1 MAVSIHVRDGEQ
13 PFPPS
18 NLEDY
23 SVVEDATPMDPNSMT
38 GGYGQISFDILD
50 YRDYRLLRGKEFRL
64 DDSVKGRTSG
74 LVTEFTNNNGMV
86 SITTDSAL
94 GVLNSWQHMPAF
106 VGYVDELIDLWFE
119 KVGLSLPVRFEG
131 VVAAQYV
138 TVQAF
143 IGNLWDHLKQ
153 FLSANKI
160 EMALVYN
167 TIVFRHFRN
176 FDAVTDNLIDIS
188 TGVAMGESARTVEVS
203 YYNNEYV
210 AYGELY
216 PPLSTYEDNYSTE
229 EGDAE
234 AAELNILQ
242 VDANETVEYTLQ
254 LDATPLSVDRRPSAV
269 DGVSDSPQT
278 ASVYTV
284 VGADDLPVPAA
295 QWNAQGGKVR
305 VRISP
310 DDPTQLI
317 VTVHGPS
324 NKELAPYR
332 IAMSS
337 GSGNYYN
344 SLHIMGEGTRFLE
357 KFVTIHTGATTDT
370 TGTEVGVRVQNRYI
384 TTKSQA
390 LDTGKHT
397 AAAYSGFVA
406 SVNGTAVDINRR
418 GVDVGIRAIIADFND
433 SW

>member
-1 MAVSIHVRDGEQ
+1 MAVSINVRGENQ
-13 PFPPS
+13 PFPSS

-50 YRDYRLLRGKEFRL
+50 YRDYRLLRGKEFLL
-64 DDSVKGRTSG
+64 DDTVKGRTSG
-74 LVTEFTNNNGMV
+74 LVTEFTNNNGLV
-86 SITTDSAL
+86 TITTDSAL

-106 VGYVDELIDLWFE
+106 VGYVDDLIEMWFA
-119 KVGLSLPVRFEG
+119 KVGLEVPIRYEG
-131 VVAAQYV
+131 AVAAQHV

-153 FLSANKI
+153 FLAANKI

-167 TIVFRHFRN
+167 TIVFRHFRH
-176 FDAVTDNLIDIS
+176 FDAVTDNLIDIT
-188 TGVAMGESARTVEVS
+188 TGVSLGETARTVEVS

-210 AYGELY
+210 SYGELY
-216 PPLSTYEDNYSTE
+216 PPASSYSKKREGAEEDVS
-229 EGDAE
+229 
-234 AAELNILQ
+234 ELTIMQ
-242 VDANETVEYTLQ
+242 VDSNETVEYTLQ
-254 LDATPLSVDRRPSAV
+254 LDATPIRVDRNPEMVEYVDDRPYAE
-269 DGVSDSPQT
+269 
-278 ASVYTV
+278 SVYSV
-284 VGADDLPVPAA
+284 VGSDDLPITPARWSA
-295 QWNAQGGKVR
+295 GRGWLR
-305 VRISP
+305 VNISD

-317 VTVHGPS
+317 VTLHGS
-324 NKELAPYR
+324 SDNSLAPYR

-344 SLHIMGEGTRFLE
+344 SLHIMGEGTRFRE
-357 KFVTIHTGATTDT
+357 DFVTIHTGATVDT
-370 TGTEVGVRVQNRYI
+370 TGTEVGVRVQNRFI

-397 AAAYSGFVA
+397 AAAYSGFQA
-406 SVNGTAVDINRR
+406 NISGTAVDVTRR
-418 GVDVGIRAIIADFND
+418 GIDVGIRATVADFND